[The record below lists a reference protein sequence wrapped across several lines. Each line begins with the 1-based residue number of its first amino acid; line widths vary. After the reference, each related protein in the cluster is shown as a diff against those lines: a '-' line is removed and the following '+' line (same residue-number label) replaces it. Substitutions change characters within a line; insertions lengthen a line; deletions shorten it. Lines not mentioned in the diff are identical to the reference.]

1 MGNIAVVIFLQEGL
15 LVPAAPLIKI
25 DHHKVNL
32 PVVFFIQAD
41 GAPSLALGIESTLTV
56 DDDVIGL
63 SRHRALVHVGAGNKW
78 PILTIAGIIQPRINS
93 QIFSGICDGGEG
105 QSAHQQKS

>member
-1 MGNIAVVIFLQEGL
+1 MGNVALVVVLQQVL
-15 LVPAAPLIKI
+15 LIPAASLIKI

-32 PVVFFIQAD
+32 PVVFFVQAD

-63 SRHRALVHVGAGNKW
+63 SRHSALVHVGAVNKW
-78 PILTIAGIIQPRINS
+78 PILAITGIIQPRINS
-93 QIFSGICDGGEG
+93 QIFSSICDGGQG
-105 QSAHQQKS
+105 QGAHQQKS